1 MHWRLEVV
9 LERPCFAL
17 HIKKGGIEE
26 IKSARI
32 EFFLFIDYIYLTYTY
47 NLDEY
52 MIVLIRKHNN

>member
-1 MHWRLEVV
+1 MHWHFGSSIGKNL
-9 LERPCFAL
+9 LC
-17 HIKKGGIEE
+17 ISYKKSGIEE

-32 EFFLFIDYIYLTYTY
+32 EFFSLIHYVYVTYGY